1 MMTPSSVNGD
11 VPTLTSGG
19 NLPVFVPKQHNS
31 RSPHVIEYNCEKG
44 SKTPIAIIGYSLRF
58 PQEATSSEAFW
69 QMLVEGRSARTEI
82 PGDRFNVDA
91 FHHPDSNRHDSVCNS
106 LFSF

>member
-1 MMTPSSVNGD
+1 MMTPSSVD
-11 VPTLTSGG
+11 ADIPTLTSGG
-19 NLPVFVPKQHNS
+19 NLPAFVPRQHS
-31 RSPHVIEYNCEKG
+31 SQSPDVNEYNCEDE

-69 QMLVEGRSARTEI
+69 RMLVEGRSARTEI

-91 FHHPDSNRHDSVCNS
+91 FHHPDSSRHDSVCNTP
-106 LFSF
+106 FFF